1 MLLQDSQVLLARLVL
16 ALVQLLVVNEGFL
29 ELLDQYVLAFQR
41 LSKLL
46 ILK

>member
-1 MLLQDSQVLLARLVL
+1 MTRLVL
-16 ALVQLLVVNEGFL
+16 PLVQLLVVDERFL
-29 ELLDQYVLAFQR
+29 ELLDQYVLALQR